1 MLPTGVLK
9 NICHSL
15 LLALIYSVFR
25 YTRHAHQGQGQHM
38 LQVTNIEKSYGKQV
52 LFDGVGFTVNPRE
65 RVGLVG
71 RNGHGKSTLFRMIL
85 GEEHQDSGT
94 ITMPSGYTVG
104 HLSQHIHFTE
114 DTVLKEACLA
124 LPVNEDHID
133 ESYKAEAIL
142 HGLGF
147 TNDDFDRPPSSLSG
161 GYQVR
166 LNLAKV
172 LVSEPNLL
180 LLDEPTNYLD
190 IISVRWLTQFLRAWR
205 NEMILITHDR
215 EFMDSVTTHTMII
228 HRCKMRKV
236 AGGTQKLYDQILM
249 EEEIYE
255 KTRQNDEKK
264 RKEVEQFIN
273 RFRAQATKASAVQ
286 SRVKALA
293 RHEKLDKLEEIRTL
307 DFKFRSA
314 PFEAKWL
321 MTVEDLSFGFSG
333 DSPKLIDG
341 LSFGVSKKDRIAVI
355 GKNGKGKTT
364 LLNLLAGEMSPT
376 SGDIKLHPNTKI
388 AYFGQT
394 NINRLRP
401 EKTALQEVMDAHP
414 DYAQGES
421 RAICG
426 LMMFEGDNA
435 LKKVSVL
442 SGGERSRVLLGK
454 LLVSPANLLMLD
466 EPTNH
471 LDMESID
478 SLIEAIEAFDGAV
491 IIVTHSEL
499 ILEAVATKLI
509 VYDNDAVSVFEGT
522 YLDFLERVGWSDEG
536 GVRTKKGKKQASDKN
551 GNRKDIKKMRTGIV
565 ADKSKVLGALKKK
578 IAEIEEQITKLE
590 FDVDQDTQRLL
601 EVSIKGEALA
611 IKRLSQTMRDNK
623 ARIEKLFNELET
635 VTNEHDAKAQ
645 ELDRQLGAP
654 AEIS

>member
-1 MLPTGVLK
+1 
-9 NICHSL
+9 
-15 LLALIYSVFR
+15 
-25 YTRHAHQGQGQHM
+25 M
-38 LQVTNIEKSYGKQV
+38 LQVTNIEKSYGKQL
-52 LFDGVGFTVNPRE
+52 LFDGVGFTVNSRE

-85 GEEHQDSGT
+85 GEEHQDAGT
-94 ITMPSGYTVG
+94 ITMPAGYTVG

-114 DTVLKEACLA
+114 DTVLAEACLA

-133 ESYKAEAIL
+133 ETYKAEAIL

-147 TNDDFDRPPSSLSG
+147 TNDDFDRHPSSLSG

-190 IISVRWLTQFLRAWR
+190 IVSVRWLTQFLRAWR
-205 NEMILITHDR
+205 NEMIIITHDR

-228 HRCKMRKV
+228 HRYKMRKV

-286 SRVKALA
+286 SRIKALA
-293 RHEKLDKLEEIRTL
+293 RHEKLDKLEEIRNL

-321 MTVEDLSFGFSG
+321 MTVENLSFGFSQDG
-333 DSPKLIDG
+333 PPLIEG
-341 LSFGVSKKDRIAVI
+341 LSFAVGKKDRIAVI

-364 LLNLLAGEMSPT
+364 LLNLLAREMSPT
-376 SGDIKLHPNTKI
+376 SGEVKLHPNTRI

-401 EKTALQEVMDAHP
+401 DKTALQEIMDAHP

-442 SGGERSRVLLGK
+442 SGGEKSRVLLGK

-509 VYDNDAVSVFEGT
+509 VYDNDSVSVFEGT

-536 GVRTKKGKKQASDKN
+536 GVRTKKGKKQDADRN
-551 GNRKDIKKMRTGIV
+551 GNRKDAKKLRTGIV
-565 ADKSKVLGALKKK
+565 SDRSRVLGALKKK
-578 IAEIEEQITKLE
+578 IADLEEKITKLE
-590 FDVDQDTQRLL
+590 YDVEQDTQKLL
-601 EVSIKGEALA
+601 EVSIKGKALD
-611 IKRLSQTMRDNK
+611 IKRLSQAVRDNK
-623 ARIEKLFNELET
+623 TRIDARFAELQA
-635 VTNEHDAKAQ
+635 VTNEHDAKAKEFDQ
-645 ELDRQLGAP
+645 QLAGL

>member
-1 MLPTGVLK
+1 
-9 NICHSL
+9 
-15 LLALIYSVFR
+15 
-25 YTRHAHQGQGQHM
+25 M

-52 LFDGVGFTVNPRE
+52 LFDGISFTVNPRE

-85 GEEHQDSGT
+85 GEEHQDAGT
-94 ITMPSGYTVG
+94 ITVPSGYTIG

-124 LPVNEDHID
+124 LPTNDDHID

-190 IISVRWLTQFLRAWR
+190 IVSVRWITQFLRAWR
-205 NEMILITHDR
+205 NELIIITHDR

-236 AGGTQKLYDQILM
+236 SGGTQKLYDQILL

-293 RHEKLDKLEEIRTL
+293 RHEKLDKLEEIKNL

-321 MTVEDLSFGFSG
+321 MTVEDLSFSFSRT
-333 DSPKLIDG
+333 SPTLIDDV
-341 LSFGVSKKDRIAVI
+341 SFAVGKKDRIAVI

-364 LLNLLAGEMSPT
+364 LLNLLAREMSPT
-376 SGDIKLHPNTKI
+376 NGEIKLHPNTKI

-394 NINRLRP
+394 NINRLRSD
-401 EKTALQEVMDAHP
+401 KTALQEIMDAHP
-414 DYAQGES
+414 DHSQGES

-442 SGGERSRVLLGK
+442 SGGEKSRVLLGK
-454 LLVSPANLLMLD
+454 LLVSPANLLLLD

-509 VYDNDAVSVFEGT
+509 VYDNDIVSVFEGT

-536 GVRTKKGKKQASDKN
+536 GVRVKKGKKQDAGKSV
-551 GNRKDIKKMRTGIV
+551 NRKDAKKLRAGIV
-565 ADKSKVLGALKKK
+565 SDKSKVLNSLKKR
-578 IAEIEEQITKLE
+578 IASLEEEITKLE
-590 FDVDQDTQRLL
+590 YEVAQDTQKLL

-611 IKRLSQTMRDNK
+611 IKRLSQSVRDNK
-623 ARIEKLFNELET
+623 ARIEKLFAELET
-635 VTNEHDAKAQ
+635 VTNEHDAKAKEFDQ
-645 ELDRQLGAP
+645 QLSEM